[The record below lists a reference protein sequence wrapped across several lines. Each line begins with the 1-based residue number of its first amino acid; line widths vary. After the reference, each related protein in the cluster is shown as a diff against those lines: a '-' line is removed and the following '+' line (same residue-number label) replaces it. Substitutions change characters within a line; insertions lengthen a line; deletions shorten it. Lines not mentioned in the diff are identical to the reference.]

1 MPLDDRE
8 WFRTYRQWNSK
19 RRRFARIGR
28 RTLGGLTTRI
38 LRLVFAAVLL
48 AYTAAAFVHLTN
60 GMGFRTSLWA
70 AFQDARLAVTCPADP
85 RRQWE
90 FIDRSKTDQISL
102 GRSLELGERVYRDI
116 CLADQFPL
124 QRWSNDRPSALLSKL
139 DATGDAARVATA
151 RPGAADP
158 SRTVRPSRSPS
169 NTPAPADEA
178 PASAAS
184 IELADLKNH
193 MLELIN
199 GDRQANGLDLVT
211 LGDNPAA
218 QEHAEEMLANGYLSH
233 WGMGGM
239 KPYMR
244 YTLAGGV
251 NYEGENASG
260 VITSSWL
267 DVFARAIFPEEQLQ
281 ETQQGFMES
290 PGHRRNIVDPLHKK
304 VNLGIS
310 CNRTTC
316 AVVQQFAGE
325 YVKFSEKPAIVDGV
339 LVMAGQLD
347 KTYSLNRIQ
356 VWYDSPP
363 HPLELGQLDK
373 TYCYDLGTPAAL
385 LREPAP
391 PGTFYP
397 PGLER
402 FTWEKCLNP
411 YDVPPKPRGSN
422 QGLKLRGVLL
432 SDHPMCLGSRRV
444 HGWCLAVRS
453 VRKPA

>member
-1 MPLDDRE
+1 
-8 WFRTYRQWNSK
+8 
-19 RRRFARIGR
+19 
-28 RTLGGLTTRI
+28 
-38 LRLVFAAVLL
+38 
-48 AYTAAAFVHLTN
+48 
-60 GMGFRTSLWA
+60 
-70 AFQDARLAVTCPADP
+70 
-85 RRQWE
+85 
-90 FIDRSKTDQISL
+90 
-102 GRSLELGERVYRDI
+102 
-116 CLADQFPL
+116 
-124 QRWSNDRPSALLSKL
+124 
-139 DATGDAARVATA
+139 
-151 RPGAADP
+151 
-158 SRTVRPSRSPS
+158 
-169 NTPAPADEA
+169 
-178 PASAAS
+178 
-184 IELADLKNH
+184 

-218 QEHAEEMLANGYLSH
+218 QEHAEEMSANGYLSH
-233 WGMGGM
+233 WGMDGM

-267 DVFARAIFPEEQLQ
+267 DVLARAVFPEEQLQ

-304 VNLGIS
+304 VNLGIA

-347 KTYSLNRIQ
+347 KTY
-356 VWYDSPP
+356 
-363 HPLELGQLDK
+363 
-373 TYCYDLGTPAAL
+373 CYDVGTPAAFI
-385 LREPAP
+385 REPP
-391 PGTFYP
+391 RPGTFYP

-402 FTWEKCLNP
+402 FTWDKCLNP

-453 VRKPA
+453 VRKSA

>member
-1 MPLDDRE
+1 M
-8 WFRTYRQWNSK
+8 
-19 RRRFARIGR
+19 
-28 RTLGGLTTRI
+28 GL
-38 LRLVFAAVLL
+38 
-48 AYTAAAFVHLTN
+48 
-60 GMGFRTSLWA
+60 RTSLGA
-70 AFQDARLAVTCPADP
+70 AFQDARLALTCPADT

-90 FIDRSKTDQISL
+90 FIDRSQTHQISL

-116 CLADQFPL
+116 CLADQFPF
-124 QRWSNDRPSALLSKL
+124 QRWSNDRPSALLSKF
-139 DATGDAARVATA
+139 DAA

-158 SRTVRPSRSPS
+158 SPTILPSRSPA
-169 NTPAPADEA
+169 NTTAPTGEA

-218 QEHAEEMLANGYLSH
+218 QEHAEEMSANGYLSH
-233 WGMGGM
+233 WGMDGM

-267 DVFARAIFPEEQLQ
+267 DVLARAVFPEEQLR

-290 PGHRRNIVDPLHKK
+290 PGRRRNIVDPLQKK
-304 VNLGIS
+304 VNLGIG

-339 LVMAGQLD
+339 LVMAGQL
-347 KTYSLNRIQ
+347 TGGFSLIGIQ
-356 VWYDSPP
+356 VWYDPPP
-363 HPLELGQLDK
+363 HTLELGQLDK
-373 TYCYDLGTPAAL
+373 TYCYDVGTPAAFI
-385 LREPAP
+385 REPP
-391 PGTFYP
+391 RPGTFYS

-402 FTWEKCLNP
+402 FTWDKWLNP
-411 YDVPPKPRGSN
+411 YDVPPETPRVQPGFEATRSTTIGSSN
-422 QGLKLRGVLL
+422 VLWVTARSWMVSGGSFRAEAGLAEVLANHGAGVYTVLVWGNNGGEDVAL
-432 SDHPMCLGSRRV
+432 TRYSIFVD
-444 HGWCLAVRS
+444 
-453 VRKPA
+453 